1 MSSMPPAPSMP
12 HLLIALA
19 ASPSPGCQQALK
31 NLALPQLD
39 RLLAR
44 LSPAGMDAGEETDFS
59 PPHERALARHLGLPA
74 GPGGTTP
81 WAAWHRLQTPAC
93 AQADQDMAW
102 AFITPCQWQASAN
115 HVLLADP
122 ALLRL
127 DEDDSRALLAILAPW
142 FAEDGITL
150 LYDQPTRWLA
160 HGAAFDG
167 LATAS
172 MDRVLQ
178 RDVSHWLPDK
188 LRARALHRLH
198 SEMQMLLYTH
208 PFNDARAARGLPP
221 VNAFWIHGAGALPQ
235 PPTATHAPKL
245 PTTLLQAAL
254 REDWP
259 AWADAWRALDAG
271 PVAHL
276 AEHVARGGAARL
288 TLCGERSA
296 MAWHTAPR
304 GLGQR
309 IQSLFRP
316 QRFASVREQL

>member
-1 MSSMPPAPSMP
+1 MPPMPPLP

-19 ASPSPGCQQALK
+19 ASPAQGCQQALQA
-31 NLALPQLD
+31 LALPNLD

-44 LSPAGMDAGEETDFS
+44 LAPAGLDAGSETDFS
-59 PPHERALARHLGLPA
+59 PPHERAQARPRGLGA
-74 GPGGTTP
+74 GPDGSTP
-81 WAAWHRLQTPAC
+81 WAAWQQSQT
-93 AQADQDMAW
+93 ADGTQDAAW
-102 AFITPCQWQASAN
+102 AFITPCQWQAGAN

-122 ALLRL
+122 AQLQLA
-127 DEDDSRALLAILAPW
+127 EADSRALLEILAPW

-150 LYDQPTRWLA
+150 VYDQPTRWLA
-160 HGAAFDG
+160 RGALFDG

-172 MDRVLQ
+172 LARVLQ
-178 RDVSHWLPDK
+178 RDVSAWLPDK
-188 LRARALHRLH
+188 QRARTLLRLH

-235 PPTATHAPKL
+235 SPTATHAPKL

-271 PVAHL
+271 PVAAL
-276 AEHVARGGAARL
+276 AAHAARGGPARL

-296 MAWHTAPR
+296 MAWHAAPR